1 MPYGFNTKE
10 ISLLN
15 VSAAFDNRRK
25 FVVFHAI
32 KIGLQKS
39 VFA

>member
-1 MPYGFNTKE
+1 MPYGFNRKE

-15 VSAAFDNRRK
+15 VSAAFNNRRK

-32 KIGLQKS
+32 QNRFAET